1 MKAFDMILAAL
12 ALRASATKPRESE
25 ERLVPAVDDADNAVL
40 DRAALP
46 QQQACLIASLWPPA
60 RQCVVRPVFSELP
73 APAIFGAVVRISVA
87 ARPVQDARAL
97 QARLKAA
104 FPHTEAGPQVSK
116 KSDAA

>member
-12 ALRASATKPRESE
+12 ALRASPTKPKESE

-46 QQQACLIASLWPPA
+46 QQKTALIASLWPPA

-73 APAIFGAVVRISVA
+73 APAIFGAAFRVSVA
-87 ARPVQDARAL
+87 ARPTQDARAL

-104 FPHTEAGPQVSK
+104 FPSAEAKPQVK
-116 KSDAA
+116 RKPDAA